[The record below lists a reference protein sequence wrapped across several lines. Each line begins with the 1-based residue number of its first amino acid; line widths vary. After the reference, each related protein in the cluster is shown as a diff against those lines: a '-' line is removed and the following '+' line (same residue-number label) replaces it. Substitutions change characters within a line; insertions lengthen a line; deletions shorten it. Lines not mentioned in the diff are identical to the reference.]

1 MRRLA
6 LILVTLLLAASG
18 AGAQSSDK
26 TIRLIVPFAVGGPT
40 DVLARIVA
48 PRLADALRQ
57 PVIVENRVGATGSI
71 GAELVARAP
80 ADGSTVLLGTSSIM
94 AANPALQPRLAFD
107 PIADFA
113 PLSLIATIESVLV
126 VHPSVP
132 AGNVREFIA
141 HAKAN
146 PGKLAYASS
155 GIGSTYHLS
164 AELFRTHTG
173 VELTHVPYK
182 GAAPAAQDL
191 LAGHVQLMFD
201 NLSSAIPNIR
211 SGKVRAL
218 GIASLQRHAELKE
231 VPTIAEQGVP
241 DYQSNLWIALFLPAR
256 TPAPIVERYQAELVR
271 ILGMPEV
278 RDHIARLG
286 MEPQSSTPQQLD
298 ALLRADTA
306 KWAKVVRDAGI
317 RPQQ

>member
-1 MRRLA
+1 
-6 LILVTLLLAASG
+6 VLAALLSVACG
-18 AGAQSSDK
+18 AWAQSSDK
-26 TIRLIVPFAVGGPT
+26 SIRLIVPFAVGGPT

-48 PRLADALRQ
+48 PRLAEALRQ
-57 PVIVENRVGATGSI
+57 PVIVENKVGATGSI

-80 ADGSTVLLGTSSIM
+80 ADGTAILLGTSSIM

-113 PLSLIATIESVLV
+113 PVSLIATIESVLV

-132 AGNVREFIA
+132 VGSVREFIA
-141 HAKAN
+141 YAKAN
-146 PGKLAYASS
+146 PGKLTYASS

-211 SGKVRAL
+211 AGKVRAL
-218 GIASLQRHAELKE
+218 GIASLQRHADLKD

-256 TPAPIVERYQAELVR
+256 TPAAIVDRYHTEVTR
-271 ILGMPEV
+271 ILGTPEV

-298 ALLRADTA
+298 TLLRADTA

>member
-1 MRRLA
+1 MRRFA
-6 LILVTLLLAASG
+6 VVLAALLSVACG
-18 AGAQSSDK
+18 AWAQSSDK
-26 TIRLIVPFAVGGPT
+26 SIRLIVPFAVGGPT

-48 PRLADALRQ
+48 PRLAEALRQ
-57 PVIVENRVGATGSI
+57 PVIVENKVGATGSI

-80 ADGSTVLLGTSSIM
+80 ADGTAILLGTSSIM

-113 PLSLIATIESVLV
+113 PVSLLATIESVLV

-132 AGNVREFIA
+132 VGSVREFIA
-141 HAKAN
+141 YAKAN
-146 PGKLAYASS
+146 PGKLTYASS

-211 SGKVRAL
+211 AGKVRAL
-218 GIASLQRHAELKE
+218 GIASLQRHADLKD

-256 TPAPIVERYQAELVR
+256 TPAAIVDRYHTEVTR
-271 ILGMPEV
+271 ILGTPEV

-298 ALLRADTA
+298 TLLRADTA

-317 RPQQ
+317 RPQ